1 MLIEE
6 RIKLIVADEHTL
18 GYIAPNSNDV
28 GVLQAS
34 VLRGATSSCPL
45 SSLNPMPTYMFKK
58 IRLANKQDF
67 DNFRVCFNGYN
78 NEKEYEYE
86 K

>member
-1 MLIEE
+1 MITK
-6 RIKLIVADEHTL
+6 RTKLVVADEHTL
-18 GYIAPNSNDV
+18 GYIMPNSNVV

-45 SSLNPMPTYMFKK
+45 SSLNPMLTYMFKT
-58 IRLANKQDF
+58 IRLATKKDF
-67 DNFRVCFNGYN
+67 DDFRVCFNGYN
-78 NEKEYEYE
+78 NEKEYEFS